1 MPCHYA
7 NLLGV
12 PGEGVHA
19 IRIFGL
25 SFVDIFLTLM
35 LALFTAYLTKTSVIA
50 NFVFWFIVGEVL
62 HYVAGT
68 QTAFLILI
76 GLNPT
81 CE

>member
-1 MPCHYA
+1 
-7 NLLGV
+7 
-12 PGEGVHA
+12 
-19 IRIFGL
+19 
-25 SFVDIFLTLM
+25 M

-76 GLNPT
+76 ELNPT

>member
-1 MPCHYA
+1 MPCPYA

-19 IRIFGL
+19 TRIFGL
-25 SFVDIFLTLM
+25 SFVDIFLTIL
-35 LALFTAYLTKTSVIA
+35 LALLTAYLTKTSIIA
-50 NFVFWFIVGEVL
+50 NFVFWFIIGEIL

-68 QTAFLILI
+68 QTAFLILV
-76 GLNPT
+76 GLNPM